1 MIRTS
6 GHRSGNENIVA
17 LTNKI
22 GIAVKV
28 ELFGT
33 SRLAAGRR
41 EVDLL
46 LPSEVGRQEFA
57 EALAEACPAL
67 VGKVIR
73 NDLSDLQEGYVL
85 NLNGLAFLRGGVLHV
100 QDGDSLLILPNQAG
114 G

>member
-1 MIRTS
+1 M
-6 GHRSGNENIVA
+6 A

-33 SRLAAGRR
+33 PRLAAERR
-41 EVDLL
+41 EVELV
-46 LPSEVGRQEFA
+46 LPQGAGSKEFA
-57 EALAEACPAL
+57 AALAIACPAL

-73 NDLSDLQEGYVL
+73 DDLSGLQDGYVL
-85 NLNGLAFLRGGVLHV
+85 NRNGLAFLKGGVLNV
-100 QDGDSLLILPNQAG
+100 QDGDSLLILSNQAG

>member
-1 MIRTS
+1 M
-6 GHRSGNENIVA
+6 A

-41 EVDLL
+41 EVELVL
-46 LPSEVGRQEFA
+46 HPEVSRREFA

-73 NDLSDLQEGYVL
+73 DDLKDLQEGYVL
-85 NLNGLAFLRGGVLHV
+85 NRNGLAFIRGSVLHV